1 MPITIWVTIVPTK
14 KEEIS
19 MVNQVSHLIPVYLR
33 AGLAAASRPAKKAM
47 SRSMARTGR
56 GELRAKTFARIRPN
70 SPNWTV
76 ALKAALRSRFSRA
89 ILKDREI
96 AAASKIRDVAKKRS
110 KGVS

>member
-1 MPITIWVTIVPTK
+1 
-14 KEEIS
+14 
-19 MVNQVSHLIPVYLR
+19 
-33 AGLAAASRPAKKAM
+33 
-47 SRSMARTGR
+47 MARTGR

-70 SPNWTV
+70 SPNWIV

-110 KGVS
+110 KGVSWIILFMVYWLLVYWLLVYWCIGYV